1 MKKNKAF
8 LLMATLSVSI
18 MMILSTIM
26 LIVIGNH
33 GETEDSG
40 AQSTTETSLDVENT
54 GRKEENQG
62 GRKEQKDNSEEKEAG
77 DGKIYL
83 SDEVLLAL
91 DDSTIREVEEE
102 STYVNTIELL
112 PSLYYEREP
121 VSKKR
126 VSTENFLKSR
136 LGTEIQTL
144 SFQGY
149 QEKTEQKISLPTEV
163 FLYNVEGETEECKK
177 SNSCE
182 IVATIEGEENYIRS
196 IGWST
201 KDSGKL
207 ALSKTSGNRVVVSRS
222 SDFTGTMAVTAVVTY
237 YTGEKSTAT
246 ENMEIVVHVLD
257 MEDSDTALFDVD
269 GNPLYLDEN
278 GKTPAHLSDYAG
290 LDSFYGAIRLW
301 GWQTVDN
308 KTYYF
313 DRNGWPVTG
322 DQIIGGMKYSFDQD
336 GVLVAGAMEKGI
348 DVSLYQK
355 EIDWEQV
362 AASGVTFAIIRCG
375 FRGAVTGKLV
385 EDSYFRR
392 NMEGAKAA
400 GIRVGVYFFTQAISE
415 EEAIEEA
422 NMVLSLCK
430 NYTLDLPIFIDTEN
444 AVDGRANGLDNRT
457 RTDYIKKFCDT
468 IQSNGYTPGVY
479 ASKNWYYEKVYAKE
493 LENYC
498 NWVAQYSD
506 VCDYEGK
513 KDFWQYSSKEQING
527 IQGNVDVNIRY

>member
-1 MKKNKAF
+1 
-8 LLMATLSVSI
+8 
-18 MMILSTIM
+18 
-26 LIVIGNH
+26 
-33 GETEDSG
+33 
-40 AQSTTETSLDVENT
+40 
-54 GRKEENQG
+54 
-62 GRKEQKDNSEEKEAG
+62 
-77 DGKIYL
+77 
-83 SDEVLLAL
+83 
-91 DDSTIREVEEE
+91 
-102 STYVNTIELL
+102 
-112 PSLYYEREP
+112 
-121 VSKKR
+121 
-126 VSTENFLKSR
+126 
-136 LGTEIQTL
+136 
-144 SFQGY
+144 
-149 QEKTEQKISLPTEV
+149 
-163 FLYNVEGETEECKK
+163 
-177 SNSCE
+177 
-182 IVATIEGEENYIRS
+182 
-196 IGWST
+196 
-201 KDSGKL
+201 
-207 ALSKTSGNRVVVSRS
+207 
-222 SDFTGTMAVTAVVTY
+222 
-237 YTGEKSTAT
+237 
-246 ENMEIVVHVLD
+246 
-257 MEDSDTALFDVD
+257 
-269 GNPLYLDEN
+269 
-278 GKTPAHLSDYAG
+278 
-290 LDSFYGAIRLW
+290 
-301 GWQTVDN
+301 
-308 KTYYF
+308 
-313 DRNGWPVTG
+313 
-322 DQIIGGMKYSFDQD
+322 
-336 GVLVAGAMEKGI
+336 MEKGI

-457 RTDYIKKFCDT
+457 RTNYIKKFCDT